1 MKFLPD
7 EIESYAAQYSSKEE
21 DVLARL
27 NRDTHL
33 KVMLPQ
39 MLSGHI
45 QGNFLKMMS
54 HMVQPKNILE
64 MWVYQG
70 SADTPIAFCS
80 NLIAC

>member
-1 MKFLPD
+1 MKGCGVITFDKNTIMKFLPD
-7 EIESYAAQYSSKEE
+7 KIESYAALYSSKEE

-54 HMVQPKNILE
+54 YIQL
-64 MWVYQG
+64 
-70 SADTPIAFCS
+70 
-80 NLIAC
+80 L